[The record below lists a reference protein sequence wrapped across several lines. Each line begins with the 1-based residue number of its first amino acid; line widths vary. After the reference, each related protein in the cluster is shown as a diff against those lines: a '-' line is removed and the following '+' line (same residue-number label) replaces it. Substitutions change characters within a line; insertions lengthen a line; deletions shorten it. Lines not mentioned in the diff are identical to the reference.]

1 MKGFDYSSDNLYF
14 VTICVKDMLCC
25 FGEIIEG
32 TSRDLS
38 VQEDINK
45 SNHSNSKEDQS
56 NSNECQ
62 HQKMQLNK
70 YGLIVQERLGWLPVQ
85 YPYVAIHNSVI
96 MPNHLHLILE
106 IDSSSVSKEIK
117 IKSLSSLMGAFKTTA
132 SKLIHETGFLEF
144 AWHRSFHDHIIRDDK
159 AYKNIHAYIDEN
171 PKNWF
176 EDDLFRSV

>member
-1 MKGFDYSSDNLYF
+1 MKGFDYSSDHLYF

-25 FGEIIEG
+25 FGEVVEMDCDGMG

-45 SNHSNSKEDQS
+45 SNQSNSKKGH
-56 NSNECQ
+56 N
-62 HQKMQLNK
+62 QKMQLNK
-70 YGLIVQERLGWLPVQ
+70 YGLIVKERLGWLPVQ
-85 YPYVAIHNSVI
+85 YPYVSIHNSVV

>member
-25 FGEIIEG
+25 FGEVVEMDCDG
-32 TSRDLS
+32 MGAGRDLS
-38 VQEDINK
+38 VRDGLENHVEINYVMK
-45 SNHSNSKEDQS
+45 
-56 NSNECQ
+56 
-62 HQKMQLNK
+62 LNL

-85 YPYVAIHNSVI
+85 YPYVSIHNSVV